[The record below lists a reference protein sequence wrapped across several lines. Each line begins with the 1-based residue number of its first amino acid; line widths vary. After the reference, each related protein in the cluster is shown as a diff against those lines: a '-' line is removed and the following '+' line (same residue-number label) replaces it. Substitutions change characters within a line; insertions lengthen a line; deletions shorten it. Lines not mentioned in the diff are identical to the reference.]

1 MSPLDTSDIT
11 ARLKPLVCKCCHQFR
26 GCCGVRG
33 HALGLSRVRFSPAEG
48 GNPYF
53 ITGQILFLEFGLGE
67 EVKHDQTCT
76 GSLQGPAPPDPAGK
90 LAPVKI
96 PMFDIYVLKHHILM
110 ASTVTPDGVVVIFW
124 TLALLFSATC
134 VNDFAPSSGKNIRD
148 LLQQLKSWNSLFRF
162 WGG

>member
-1 MSPLDTSDIT
+1 M
-11 ARLKPLVCKCCHQFR
+11 
-26 GCCGVRG
+26 
-33 HALGLSRVRFSPAEG
+33 RFSPAEG
-48 GNPYF
+48 GNPCF
-53 ITGQILFLEFGLGE
+53 ITGQILFLEFGLGK

-96 PMFDIYVLKHHILM
+96 PMFDIYVLKHYILM
-110 ASTVTPDGVVVIFW
+110 ASTVTPDGVV
-124 TLALLFSATC
+124 LTC
-134 VNDFAPSSGKNIRD
+134 VNDVAPSSGDNVTD